1 MTGKLK
7 NQLDLGFGQP
17 KGFLSAKVQDDCQA
31 KKTKPSL
38 NFGQSK

>member
-17 KGFLSAKVQDDCQA
+17 KGFLSAEAQMTGKL
-31 KKTKPSL
+31 KTNL
-38 NFGQSK
+38 T